1 MCFPVKLGGH
11 VWALEQEMHLCN
23 LLLFIF
29 FNAAV
34 LLIFQLV
41 STPLMKSTCS
51 PQLMITLS
59 SSERSVLYT
68 TWSHSAAVMFSLVVV
83 LLAAGGRC
91 KFADALGDMSVWHSL
106 AFCLCVCLSLVK
118 HNTLIGSLTCLFI
131 CLVLLL
137 FEASNTGAPAVC
149 RLE

>member
-41 STPLMKSTCS
+41 STPSMKSTCS

-68 TWSHSAAVMFSLVVV
+68 TWSRTAVMFSLVVV